1 GRATLFQSGAEDKAR
16 KLREEAFARL
26 EEIELE
32 QCRNPVELTGA
43 AELLSRLKK
52 RGVLIGIVTR
62 NCRRVSQDLLQ
73 WGGLAHDA
81 LITRDDVPLTK
92 PDPLHLHTAL
102 IALGIPPERLNAR
115 T

>member
-1 GRATLFQSGAEDKAR
+1 MNPFLEARAALFDLDGTLIETHIDFPLMKREMLALVERYGIDSAALSQVDILSVVELGRATLFQSGAEDKAR

-52 RGVLIGIVTR
+52 
-62 NCRRVSQDLLQ
+62 
-73 WGGLAHDA
+73 
-81 LITRDDVPLTK
+81 
-92 PDPLHLHTAL
+92 
-102 IALGIPPERLNAR
+102 
-115 T
+115 